1 VNLQLCG
8 RELKATLAFLAV
20 YALLAAG
27 LPFAENTR
35 SAAIL
40 PSALL
45 AVTLALLSAI
55 DLNQYRLPDL
65 LTLPLALTGLLVS
78 PWTSS
83 APLWWHAVSA
93 LIGFG
98 VLVALAAAYETVRRR
113 PGLGLGDAKLL
124 AASGAWLG
132 AEKLPDVLLWSAG
145 AALIAVLAG
154 AMRGKHY
161 APGEA
166 IPFGPYLAFGTWV
179 VWLYGPA
186 SSVSIP

>member
-1 VNLQLCG
+1 MNLQLRG
-8 RELKATLAFLAV
+8 RELRATLAFLAV

-27 LPFAENTR
+27 LPFAQSTR

-55 DLNQYRLPDL
+55 DLNQYRLPDV
-65 LTLPLALTGLLVS
+65 LTLPLAVSGLLVS

-93 LIGFG
+93 VIGFG
-98 VLVALAAAYETVRRR
+98 VLVALAAAYEKVRRR

-161 APGEA
+161 APGDA

>member
-1 VNLQLCG
+1 
-8 RELKATLAFLAV
+8 
-20 YALLAAG
+20 
-27 LPFAENTR
+27 
-35 SAAIL
+35 
-40 PSALL
+40 LL

-55 DLNQYRLPDL
+55 DLNQYRLPDV
-65 LTLPLALTGLLVS
+65 LTLPLAVAGLLVS

-93 LIGFG
+93 GIGFG
-98 VLVALAAAYETVRRR
+98 VLVALAAAYEKVRRR

-145 AALIAVLAG
+145 AALVAVLG
-154 AMRGKHY
+154 GMLRGKRY
-161 APGEA
+161 ARGDA